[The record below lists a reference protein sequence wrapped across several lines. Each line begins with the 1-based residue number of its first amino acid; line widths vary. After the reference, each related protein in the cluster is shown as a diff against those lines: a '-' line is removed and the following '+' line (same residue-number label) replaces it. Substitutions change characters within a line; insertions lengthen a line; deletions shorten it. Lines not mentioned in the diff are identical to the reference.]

1 MAYQKVDNLIIE
13 NARIRF
19 RNFAGRETTYN
30 RAGNRNFC
38 VLIDDPEKAQQLA
51 EDGWNVKISKPRD
64 EDDDLVTIFRSR
76 FGSTTFHQ
84 RFL

>member
-38 VLIDDPEKAQQLA
+38 VLMGLRFEPLPVHP
-51 EDGWNVKISKPRD
+51 NNSK
-64 EDDDLVTIFRSR
+64 EA
-76 FGSTTFHQ
+76 STC
-84 RFL
+84 

>member
-51 EDGWNVKISKPRD
+51 EDGWNVKFQNHVTRMTN
-64 EDDDLVTIFRSR
+64 LVTIFRSR